1 MSKSRAAVVWIES
14 NADSVPKD
22 LRALLVDKANVEF
35 VSESLFALPTTKA
48 DALLS
53 THAPKRSLTP
63 SSSLW
68 LAAGRSL
75 AAAVPLRTNAAA
87 KSNESNATDDD
98 DDDDEYLLL
107 AITCLKRAGSAAATL
122 ESLVTARRLVR
133 LATRNDQRA
142 PPELCNAQV
151 T

>member
-14 NADSVPKD
+14 NSDSVPKD

-53 THAPKRSLTP
+53 IHAPKRSLTP